1 MISKNELKYFS
12 SLLIK
17 KFRLQE
23 EKFIVEGLKI
33 VEEGLNSSY
42 KCDAVFVTPAFIDS
56 FSDVVNIIS
65 KKINRVI
72 EIRSVDFQKIS
83 DTKSPQGI
91 AAVFNKNY
99 PKKNLNDLKDKIIV
113 LIDNISDPG
122 NLGTIIRTC
131 DWFGIYNILISDQSV
146 EYLNPKVIR
155 ASMGSIFHLNIY
167 DEVYA
172 NDLSDLKNSGYNL
185 ICADIKGKNIFS
197 FQTDKKSLLT
207 FSNEATGPSEI
218 VKNLADDFI
227 TIPGKGRA
235 ESLNVSSAASIII
248 SQFTNGS

>member
-1 MISKNELKYFS
+1 MISKNELKYYS

-17 KFRLQE
+17 KYRNQE
-23 EKFIVEGLKI
+23 DKFIAEGLKI

-42 KCDAVFVTPAFIDS
+42 KCEVVFVTSAFMES
-56 FSDVVNIIS
+56 FPDVITIV
-65 KKINRVI
+65 KKKANRI
-72 EIRSVDFQKIS
+72 EELKSVEFQKIS

-91 AAVFNKNY
+91 AAVFNKHY
-99 PKKNLNDLKDKIIV
+99 PKKKLNDLNDKFII

-131 DWFGIYNILISDQSV
+131 DWFGLYNVLISDQSV

-167 DEVYA
+167 DEIFA
-172 NDLSDLKNSGYNL
+172 NDLANLKSSGYQ
-185 ICADIKGKNIFS
+185 IVCADIRGKDVFS
-197 FQTDKKSLLT
+197 FKSAKKT
-207 FSNEATGPSEI
+207 VIAFSNESAGPSEN
-218 VKNLADDFI
+218 VKALADDFI

-235 ESLNVSSAASIII
+235 ESLNVSSAAAIII
-248 SQFTNGS
+248 SQLISNS